1 MGLDKWIK
9 PEKTDKTSKKQKTTT
24 KKDKESIIDK
34 KKRDHLDK
42 KSLNLIKY
50 SLICKN
56 SKCKYQKT
64 IVKKQ
69 LAEEDK
75 ICPRCEKEMKIKEV

>member
-9 PEKTDKTSKKQKTTT
+9 QEDTDKPPKKKKVIPKQDKRSIDDQK
-24 KKDKESIIDK
+24 KKDVAY
-34 KKRDHLDK
+34 K

-50 SLICKN
+50 HLICQN
-56 SKCKYQKT
+56 NKCKYQKT

-75 ICPRCEKEMKIKEV
+75 NCPRCGKEMKIKEV

>member
-9 PEKTDKTSKKQKTTT
+9 TEETDKISEKKKTPSKQI
-24 KKDKESIIDK
+24 KKSSIDKKKEDIIDK
-34 KKRDHLDK
+34 KALKLA
-42 KSLNLIKY
+42 KY
-50 SLICKN
+50 NLICKN

-64 IVKKQ
+64 IVKKR

-75 ICPRCEKEMKIKEV
+75 ICPRCGKEMKIMEG